1 MTEHYLSLL
10 GLSHDQC
17 YHLPKLNEDIIRSIF
32 SFVQEDYRRNKIIN
46 LKTPI
51 CHELKN
57 KLISEDDFT
66 LERILTSRTKYIV
79 APSDKNKSKF
89 ISFHPNSELKY
100 SHLQSDSQLRYKIEN
115 ILDNLTKGSSQIKYA
130 FSHYCCKPP
139 NQGMMFKI
147 QKKSKNSICSSS

>member
-32 SFVQEDYRRNKIIN
+32 SFVQEDYRKNKIIN

-57 KLISEDDFT
+57 KLISNDDFT
-66 LERILTSRTKYIV
+66 LERILTSRMRYIL
-79 APSDKNKSKF
+79 ASSDKSEL
-89 ISFHPNSELKY
+89 ISIHPHDELKY
-100 SHLQSDSQLRYKIEN
+100 PHLQTNSQLRYKIEN
-115 ILDNLTKGSSQIKYA
+115 ILNNLTKGSSQIKYV

-147 QKKSKNSICSSS
+147 PKKSKNSVCYSS